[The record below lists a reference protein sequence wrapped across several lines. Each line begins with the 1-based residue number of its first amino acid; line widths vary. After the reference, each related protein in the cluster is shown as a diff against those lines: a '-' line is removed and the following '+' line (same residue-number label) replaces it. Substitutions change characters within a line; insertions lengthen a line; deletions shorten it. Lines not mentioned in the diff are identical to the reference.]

1 MLLSKRTIRLTMA
14 VMCAAI
20 VLLGVLARPIQA
32 SGVIPVDSTQK
43 MNGIT
48 IYLTFD
54 DGPYAGRTD
63 SILDTLAKYNVK
75 ATFFME
81 GGHVAR
87 GNFSEVRRVVSE
99 GHRLGNHLWLELAD
113 VMFRAKPSVATLQNQ
128 YAMAENI
135 FHQALGDSLWAAY
148 QAQPRVFR
156 WPGGSP
162 FVLPGMPNVYNYNWN
177 VSSGDDVHGAI
188 TVSRILN
195 NVLYGYVPNHI
206 YGVFAWGNGAI
217 LMFHDTTYM
226 TSVAL
231 PTVLRTLQAHGVSFG
246 LLPRPGDVP
255 GTVIGELGGIP
266 PCARVDN
273 CSAANRLP
281 Q

>member
-1 MLLSKRTIRLTMA
+1 MRVVFVSICAMVALTSA
-14 VMCAAI
+14 FV
-20 VLLGVLARPIQA
+20 ARPIQA
-32 SGVIPVDSTQK
+32 AALKPIDSAT
-43 MNGIT
+43 NASGIT

-87 GNFSEVRRVVSE
+87 GNFSQVRRVVSE

-113 VMFRAKPSVATLQNQ
+113 IMFRNKPAADTLQNQ
-128 YAMAENI
+128 YNMAEDI
-135 FHQALGDSLWAAY
+135 FHQALGDSLWATY
-148 QAQPRVFR
+148 QSQPRLFR

-177 VSSGDDVHGAI
+177 VSSGDDVSGNI
-188 TVSRILN
+188 TISRILN
-195 NVLYGYVPNHI
+195 NVLYGYAPNHI

-217 LMFHDTTYM
+217 LMFHDTSNI
-226 TSVAL
+226 TSLAL
-231 PTVLRTLQAHGVSFG
+231 PTVLKNLQAHGVSFG
-246 LLPRPGDVP
+246 LLPRPGDAP
-255 GTVIGELGGIP
+255 GTVIGELGGVP
-266 PCARVDN
+266 PCAKVDN